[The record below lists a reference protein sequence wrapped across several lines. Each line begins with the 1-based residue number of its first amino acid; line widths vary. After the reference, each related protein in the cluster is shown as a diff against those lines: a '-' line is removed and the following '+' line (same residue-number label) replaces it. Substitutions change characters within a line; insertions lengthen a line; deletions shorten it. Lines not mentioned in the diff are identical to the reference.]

1 MVGAKIS
8 LSKIDKFKF
17 AKMQTL
23 DNLPMKSGDLDN
35 LAMTHGINVIVS
47 SRVESVVLMSKV
59 KEK

>member
-1 MVGAKIS
+1 
-8 LSKIDKFKF
+8 
-17 AKMQTL
+17 MQTL

-47 SRVESVVLMSKV
+47 SRVESLVLMSKV